1 MKAKGRKRRAD
12 QAGAV
17 HASKGRL
24 AGQSSASAQSPP
36 SASSISLV
44 RSVFG
49 GRALWVSLALIVTSV
64 FIYAPVRNHD
74 FVAWD
79 DPDYVSDNMHVA
91 GGLTWDGIR
100 WALTTGHGGNWHPL
114 TWLSYML
121 DVQFFGMSAGPQ
133 LFTNLLFHTL
143 NALLLFGL
151 LHAMTGALGRSAF
164 VAALFA
170 AHPLHVESVAWIS
183 ERKDVLS
190 TLFGLLALWTYFQ
203 YTRRPRRTSY
213 LTVLLFFA
221 LSLMAKPMLV
231 TLPFVMLLMDYWPM
245 RRVALPGDVGS
256 ESGTTLPHQ
265 RYVDME
271 LVREKL
277 PMFAIALISG
287 AITFVTQQSAGA
299 VSTLTRVPLDLRAA
313 NALTSYAAY
322 IGKMLWPVSL
332 SAFYPLFHL
341 TPGVVLGSGV
351 VLAVASFLVIWGARR
366 HPYLPVGWLWYLG
379 TLAPVIGLVQ
389 VGSQSMAD
397 RYTYFPLIGLFIIL
411 AWGIA
416 DLLARWPHREILLPA
431 GAAILILVCASVART
446 QVLSWSDTST
456 LWTHALEVNADND
469 VAHYLLGDWLTKQGR
484 VQEAMTHYT
493 EALRL
498 KPENAEAHDSMGF
511 ALASKGKFSEAIAQY
526 SEALRL
532 KPAFAA
538 AHCNLGLAMANVGRT
553 EEGIAEISEA
563 LRINPDFVEARNN
576 LGIVLVKQGKTGEA
590 IAQFSEVL
598 RLKPTN
604 AEAHNNLGIL
614 LANQGR
620 LGEAIA
626 HFSEAVRLEPD
637 FAAARTNLNIALTKQ
652 GAETRQTR

>member
-1 MKAKGRKRRAD
+1 V
-12 QAGAV
+12 GAV
-17 HASKGRL
+17 DLPKG
-24 AGQSSASAQSPP
+24 PP
-36 SASSISLV
+36 AALSISLIK
-44 RSVFG
+44 SVVG
-49 GRALWVSLALIVTSV
+49 GPALWVSLALIVTSV
-64 FIYAPVRNHD
+64 FIYAPVGNHD

-91 GGLTWDGIR
+91 AGVTWDGVR
-100 WALTTGHGGNWHPL
+100 WALTTGHGGNWYPL

-164 VAALFA
+164 VSALFV

-190 TLFGLLALWTYFQ
+190 TLFGLLALWAYFQ
-203 YTRRPRRTSY
+203 CTRRPRRTPY

-231 TLPFVMLLMDYWPM
+231 TLPLVMLLMDYWPL
-245 RRVALPGDVGS
+245 RRVALHP
-256 ESGTTLPHQ
+256 
-265 RYVDME
+265 RYVDLQ

-277 PMFAIALISG
+277 PMLAIALVSC
-287 AITFVTQQSAGA
+287 AITFVTQQRAGA
-299 VSTLTRVPLDLRAA
+299 VTTLTKVPLDLRAA
-313 NALTSYAAY
+313 NALASYTAY
-322 IGKMLWPVSL
+322 IGKMLWPWSL

-341 TPGVVLGSGV
+341 TPGVVLGSGMA
-351 VLAVASFLVIWGARR
+351 LAVTSLLVIWGAQR

-379 TLAPVIGLVQ
+379 TLVPVIGLIQ

-416 DLLARWPHREILLPA
+416 DLLASWPHQEILLPA
-431 GAAILILVCASVART
+431 GAAIVILVCATTART
-446 QVLSWSDTST
+446 QVLSWKDTMT

-484 VQEAMTHYT
+484 LQEAMAHYS

-498 KPENAEAHDSMGF
+498 KPDNAEAHDSMGF
-511 ALASKGKFSEAIAQY
+511 ALASQGRFSDAISQY

-538 AHCNLGLAMANVGRT
+538 AHCNLGLAMANEGRV
-553 EEGIAEISEA
+553 EEGIGEISEA

-576 LGIVLVKQGKTGEA
+576 LGIVLANQGKTGEA
-590 IAQFSEVL
+590 AAQFSEVV
-598 RLKPTN
+598 RLKPSN
-604 AEAHNNLGIL
+604 AAAHNNLGIL

-626 HFSEAVRLEPD
+626 HFSEAVRLQPD
-637 FAAARTNLNIALTKQ
+637 FAVARNNLQTALTKQ
-652 GAETRQTR
+652 GDETRPTR